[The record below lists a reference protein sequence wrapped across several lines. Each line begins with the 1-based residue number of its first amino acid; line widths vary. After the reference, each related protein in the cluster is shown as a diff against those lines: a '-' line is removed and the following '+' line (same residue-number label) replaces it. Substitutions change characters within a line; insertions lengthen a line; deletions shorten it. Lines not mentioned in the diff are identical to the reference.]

1 MSGNGNG
8 NGKKWPAW
16 LAVGILSTV
25 FAAGGSWAL
34 FGKGIEDAQAVN
46 VTQGASIKAVETVN
60 QQQDLC
66 IQQNRSDIAAET
78 KERQLQMTYIRE
90 QLEEIKGGI
99 RELKRP

>member
-1 MSGNGNG
+1 MNG

-16 LAVGILSTV
+16 LAVGVLSTV

-34 FGKGIEDAQAVN
+34 FGKGIDDTRAAN
-46 VTQGASIKAVETVN
+46 VTQDGCIKAIEATN
-60 QQQDLC
+60 QRQDLS
-66 IQQNRSDIAAET
+66 IQQNKSDIAAET

-99 RELKRP
+99 RDLKRQ